1 MKFYLYGGL
10 LFIAF
15 SVFLYVNKAA
25 DLEIE
30 RNGQLVKMQIV
41 KLDAGCTG
49 TKTPHFAT
57 FSYEG
62 QEFGKM
68 IPEGFCDEHHIGEL
82 FTMKY
87 LQGKSNILFPWETVR
102 TQLISAIGLGLMGVF
117 VVIYYFVKRR
127 A

>member
-15 SVFLYVNKAA
+15 SIFLYVNKAA
-25 DLEIE
+25 DLSIE
-30 RNGQLVKMQIV
+30 TKGQLVKMKIV

-62 QEFGKM
+62 QEFSKM

-82 FTMKY
+82 STMRY
-87 LQGKSNILFPWETVR
+87 LPGKSNILFPSETVR
-102 TQLISAIGLGLMGVF
+102 THLMSAVGLGLMGIF
-117 VVIYYFVKRR
+117 VVIYYFAKRKV
-127 A
+127 